1 MKTLKN
7 IIKKFSH
14 LKDNLKEKSNKKYR
28 KNLNTKFKMVAT
40 DIDDTIIP
48 KGKKDISLKT
58 LYMFKK
64 LHRANVLSV
73 WVTGRDFVTLNDL
86 IYTKYIDYIIG
97 ANGAFIYDVDK
108 QKIIFQYLIK
118 QYDYNWLIGFLK
130 YYKIKF
136 AIIGRKYIYHSK
148 NFDVSNWPYLKP
160 YLKKVKSLNTFYNW
174 QNRDDVYMIT
184 VVDDGK
190 LDSNIQQMV
199 TTFIDAMQLNL
210 HISSRFSAGFFI
222 MPKTSSG
229 QPVNKSSSL
238 EQLAKHKNIS
248 TNEIIAFGDSQN
260 DIDMLESVGYSVA
273 MGNALDEVKKI
284 SKDVTDTDR
293 KNGVYK
299 KLKELKIIK

>member
-1 MKTLKN
+1 MKNLKY
-7 IIKKFSH
+7 IIKKFSQF
-14 LKDNLKEKSNKKYR
+14 KQNIKQKSNKKYR
-28 KNLNTKFKMVAT
+28 KNLNTTYKMVAT
-40 DIDDTIIP
+40 DVDDTIIP

-58 LYMFKK
+58 FYMFKK
-64 LHRANVLSV
+64 LHKANIVNV
-73 WVTGRDFVTLNDL
+73 WATGRDFVTLNDL

-97 ANGAFIYDVDK
+97 ANGAFVYDVDK
-108 QKIIFQYLIK
+108 QKIIFQHLIK
-118 QYDYNWLIGFLK
+118 IDDYNWLIGFFK

-136 AIIGRKYIYHSK
+136 AIIGRKHIYHSN

-160 YLKKVKSLNTFYNW
+160 YLKKVKSLSTFFNW
-174 QNRDDVYMIT
+174 SNRDDVYMIT

-199 TTFIDAMQLNL
+199 TTFIDAMQLNV

-229 QPVNKSSSL
+229 QPVNKLSSL
-238 EQLAKHKNIS
+238 EQLAKYKNIS
-248 TNEIIAFGDSQN
+248 NDEIIAFGDSQN
-260 DIDMLESVGYSVA
+260 DIDMLESVGYSIA
-273 MGNALDEVKKI
+273 MGNALEEVKQI
-284 SKDVTDTDR
+284 AKDVTYTDR